1 MAVLCCRQFIMAYDT
16 GSMNVAI
23 STIVAVLDIILTGV
37 QTVIVGGVSE
47 PKAYMRAEA
56 LGRTAPCSRTSAEGV
71 FSQGDEDVS

>member
-1 MAVLCCRQFIMAYDT
+1 MTYATVGMD
-16 GSMNVAI
+16 VAH
-23 STIVAVLDIILTGV
+23 STISAHLDIILTGV